1 MKCPE
6 IYRLY
11 NDVVER
17 LNQYNALD
25 IFNEAYMNRFHLYSG
40 VLDLDKKNWALSDQ
54 ANVFYIMAGYS
65 YMVGN
70 IKKQNKELKDNESEG
85 K

>member
-1 MKCPE
+1 
-6 IYRLY
+6 
-11 NDVVER
+11 
-17 LNQYNALD
+17 
-25 IFNEAYMNRFHLYSG
+25 MNRFHLYSG
-40 VLDLDKKNWALSDQ
+40 VLDLNEKNRVLSDQ

-70 IKKQNKELKDNESEG
+70 IKKQNKELKGNESEG